1 MTGQAANGDAVE
13 SPLQVLL
20 EFLEDPV
27 VLEVAALSLLA
38 ILAIWLLLSLRASLR
53 SLQGRRQLVDYLDG
67 LEALLAGDP
76 ERARKRLT
84 PVVEVDPENLGAR
97 LALGEALF
105 ELDNPAEAHRQHI
118 EAHQVFQA
126 ESPSVHLSLS
136 KDLRMAGEHV
146 DALGHLDKALEKRP
160 RDDKLLE
167 ESWSLRDE
175 MGRYEEAY
183 AAGHLLFSKRGSE
196 IDRRRL
202 AQTAAKAGEQALHLS
217 KSREAK
223 DWFEKAL
230 HLDPENLK
238 ARRGSLM
245 LDPRDLEIAA
255 DFLPEAALLVHG
267 KVDSPE
273 SDSERLERKL
283 LSLFPEAECPA
294 CGAARQVE
302 AQGPCA
308 SCESEQLPVFP
319 ESREF
324 GRFEDAEALLD
335 EIEENRAWFER
346 LARRCAAGEEEAKDE
361 IRGASGRAV
370 LPLLVVYLAEERGA
384 GRELLAQILIELGNR
399 HPEQLLSARTWLKE
413 SRNKVLDFLTG
424 VPNLDRELG
433 TLFRRLG
440 PEALPAFQELLDHG
454 VGLDDPGLRELVI
467 DYFLGLGNLES
478 FQRLAPRYSPVEIVR
493 HLNRVPPEELVPLFM
508 ELPEGSSFLRD
519 AILMDPNLDHDSALV
534 EAFARCPESSVGR
547 FVDLIQQLGPSRDLL
562 TGMVA
567 LLGRDESVA
576 QRAKT
581 LCREH
586 VGEALQFLVAAYADP
601 ATSPSALP
609 HIEELLLASGRLCV
623 KVLVR
628 VFGSS
633 PSYSDD
639 RCIHL
644 LARLPGDAMPAIQEA
659 YIQQISLLG
668 KLQSVLFR
676 GKHPRRCL
684 IRALEL
690 CPAESAGAALEEI
703 LRAESDADLVSLA
716 REAIRT
722 RGGGAS

>member
-1 MTGQAANGDAVE
+1 
-13 SPLQVLL
+13 VLL

-27 VLEVAALSLLA
+27 VLEIAALSILA
-38 ILAIWLLLSLRASLR
+38 ILAMWLFFSLRASLR
-53 SLQGRRQLVDYLDG
+53 SLRGRRQLVDYLDG

-84 PVVEVDPENLGAR
+84 PVVEIDPDNLGAR
-97 LALGEALF
+97 LALGEALY

-160 RDDKLLE
+160 RDDKLLQ

-175 MGRYEEAY
+175 MGRFEEAY
-183 AAGHLLFSKRGSE
+183 AAGHLLFSKRGSDV
-196 IDRRRL
+196 DRRRL
-202 AQTAAKAGEQALHLS
+202 AQTAAKAGEQALHLAH
-217 KSREAK
+217 SRDAK

-230 HLDPENLK
+230 HLDPENLA

-245 LDPRDLEIAA
+245 LDPRELLSAA
-255 DFLPEAALLVHG
+255 DFLPEVALLVDG
-267 KVDSPE
+267 KLDT
-273 SDSERLERKL
+273 SEAEPAKLERKL

-294 CGAARQVE
+294 CGAARLLEV
-302 AQGPCA
+302 QGPCP
-308 SCESEQLPVFP
+308 SCESEKLPVFP
-319 ESREF
+319 ESQGF
-324 GRFEDAEALLD
+324 GRFEDPEALLD

-346 LARRCAAGEEEAKDE
+346 LARRCAAGEEGAKAE
-361 IRGASGRAV
+361 IRDASGRAV
-370 LPLLVVYLAEERGA
+370 LPLLVVYLAEETGA
-384 GRELLAQILIELGNR
+384 GREQLAQILIELGNR
-399 HPEQLLSARTWLKE
+399 HPEQLLSARTWMKE
-413 SRNKVLDFLTG
+413 RRNKVLDFLTG

-454 VGLDDPGLRELVI
+454 VGLEDPGLRELVI
-467 DYFLGLGNLES
+467 DYFLALGNLES

-493 HLNRVPPEELVPLFM
+493 HLNRVPAADLVPM
-508 ELPEGSSFLRD
+508 IQELPEGSSFLRD
-519 AILMDPNLDHDSALV
+519 AILMDPNLDHDGALV
-534 EAFARCPESSVGR
+534 EAFARCADDSVER

-562 TGMVA
+562 SGMVA
-567 LLGRDESVA
+567 LLGREELVA
-576 QRAKT
+576 IRARD
-581 LCREH
+581 LCRQH
-586 VGEALQFLVAAYADP
+586 VEKALRFLVAAYADP
-601 ATSPSALP
+601 ATIDTALP
-609 HIEELLLASGRLCV
+609 HIEELLLGSGRLSV
-623 KVLVR
+623 KELVR

-639 RCIHL
+639 RCIRL
-644 LARLPGDAMPAIQEA
+644 LARLPKEAIPAIQDA
-659 YIQQISLLG
+659 YEQQISLLG

-690 CPAESAGAALEEI
+690 NPSASADLSLDQI
-703 LRAESDADLVSLA
+703 LRAESDAELVSLI
-716 REAIRT
+716 REALRV
-722 RGGGAS
+722 RKEGQR